1 MSFPITK
8 CNKIT
13 EGLLT
18 LSATILLLIA
28 LIPLI
33 MVGRY
38 AHPWADDYSY
48 CAYTNTTWQ
57 NSHSIGVVL
66 EAAFQKVKE
75 TYNTWQGTFASAF
88 LMCLCPIIW
97 GEEMYA
103 LTPVIMLSS
112 IVISHFFLLYV
123 VLVKWLKVCK
133 QQWWYISCIF
143 TFWLLQTIHS
153 PVNALYWYNGSVH
166 YTFMHGVMLVT
177 IALIC
182 LLFCVKE
189 WRAKLLITV
198 LAAIASVICSG
209 SNYSTALLGMLC
221 LLGMVVGF
229 QWYQKKWNY
238 WANFPLLSYG
248 IGFYINITAPGNSM
262 RQGHFEGQGILESV
276 WSSFE
281 VSIEFIGKWFDWQTC
296 IILLLIVPVVWNM
309 TEHIISETEYNFS
322 MPGVVTVL
330 SFGSLACMF
339 TPLFYA
345 MGGAGVDR
353 QTNIAKMWF
362 QLLVLGNF
370 IYWIGWVCRKF
381 RCRNFNVN
389 YISYHSGYFVVVGL
403 LLFCHFYLCED
414 VLTDYTSYAAYV
426 SLKTGEAK
434 NFYEEYVARVALLE
448 SDKEV
453 IELQP
458 YTIRPYL
465 LYFEDITTDKYD
477 WKNSALASWYGKK
490 SVYLI
495 E

>member
-1 MSFPITK
+1 
-8 CNKIT
+8 
-13 EGLLT
+13 
-18 LSATILLLIA
+18 
-28 LIPLI
+28 
-33 MVGRY
+33 
-38 AHPWADDYSY
+38 
-48 CAYTNTTWQ
+48 
-57 NSHSIGVVL
+57 
-66 EAAFQKVKE
+66 
-75 TYNTWQGTFASAF
+75 
-88 LMCLCPIIW
+88 
-97 GEEMYA
+97 MYA

-166 YTFMHGVMLVT
+166 YTFMHGVMLVA
-177 IALIC
+177 IALIWW
-182 LLFCVKE
+182 LFCVKA
-189 WRAKLLITV
+189 RGAKLLITLLDV
-198 LAAIASVICSG
+198 ILCVICSG
-209 SNYSTALLGMLC
+209 SNYSTALLGILC

-238 WANFPLLSYG
+238 WVMFPLLSYG
-248 IGFYINITAPGNSM
+248 IGFYINITAPGNFM
-262 RQGHFEGQGILESV
+262 RQGHFEGQGAWESV

-281 VSIEFIGKWFDWQTC
+281 ISIEFIGEWFDWQSC
-296 IILLLIVPVVWNM
+296 IILLLILPVVRNM
-309 TEHIISETEYNFS
+309 TERITIEREYHFP

-370 IYWIGWVCRKF
+370 VYWIGWVRRKF

-389 YISYHSGYFVVVGL
+389 YISYHTGYFVAVGL

-414 VLTDYTSYAAYV
+414 VLTDYASYAAYV

-434 NFYEEYVARVALLE
+434 NFYEEYMERVSLLE

-477 WKNSALASWYGKK
+477 WKNSALASRYGKK